1 MIKAALNMKKGKIPL
16 TAIAVLLGLGA
27 ALASNVQRAT
37 PHKTFAWDQTT
48 QEWVDVTG
56 QTEGVDYLCNESQ
69 NICTAQFT
77 NDDPKTGQIIPPSEV
92 KGNYQNLD

>member
-1 MIKAALNMKKGKIPL
+1 MKKGKISL

-27 ALASNVQRAT
+27 ALASNAQRAT
-37 PHKTFAWDQTT
+37 PHKTFAWNQTL

-56 QTEGVDYLCNESQ
+56 QTEGVDFLCNGPD

-77 NDDPKTGQIIPPSEV
+77 NDDPATGQLINHVP
-92 KGNYQNLD
+92 GNYQNLD